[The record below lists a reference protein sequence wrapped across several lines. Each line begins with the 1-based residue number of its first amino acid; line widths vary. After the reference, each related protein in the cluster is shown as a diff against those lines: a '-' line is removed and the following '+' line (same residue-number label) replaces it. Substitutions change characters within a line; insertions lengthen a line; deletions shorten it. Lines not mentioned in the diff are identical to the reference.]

1 MGAQPLIVCD
11 LDGFPT
17 AARSVAVPYQVSGP
31 ACPVKVPPGS
41 LIASDIEEVP
51 AVSDVLIR
59 DVPDDVLAAVE
70 SHAARLG
77 LSRNEYLR
85 RQLAQD
91 AMRSTTETTMDDLRW
106 FADTFSDLT
115 DPEVMRQAWT

>member
-1 MGAQPLIVCD
+1 M
-11 LDGFPT
+11 
-17 AARSVAVPYQVSGP
+17 
-31 ACPVKVPPGS
+31 
-41 LIASDIEEVP
+41 
-51 AVSDVLIR
+51 SDVLIR

-70 SHAARLG
+70 SHAAKLG

-91 AMRSTTETTMDDLRW
+91 AMRSTAAVSMDDLRW
-106 FADTFSDLT
+106 FAETFTDLA

>member
-1 MGAQPLIVCD
+1 M
-11 LDGFPT
+11 
-17 AARSVAVPYQVSGP
+17 
-31 ACPVKVPPGS
+31 
-41 LIASDIEEVP
+41 
-51 AVSDVLIR
+51 SDVLIR

-91 AMRSTTETTMDDLRW
+91 ATRSTGPVTMDDLRW
-106 FADTFSDLT
+106 FTDTFSDLA
-115 DPEVMRQAWT
+115 DPEVMQQAWK

>member
-1 MGAQPLIVCD
+1 M
-11 LDGFPT
+11 
-17 AARSVAVPYQVSGP
+17 
-31 ACPVKVPPGS
+31 
-41 LIASDIEEVP
+41 
-51 AVSDVLIR
+51 SDVLIR

-91 AMRSTTETTMDDLRW
+91 AMRSTVPVTMDDLRW
-106 FADTFSDLT
+106 FSDTFSDLA
-115 DPEVMRQAWT
+115 DPEVMKRAWQ

>member
-1 MGAQPLIVCD
+1 M
-11 LDGFPT
+11 
-17 AARSVAVPYQVSGP
+17 
-31 ACPVKVPPGS
+31 
-41 LIASDIEEVP
+41 
-51 AVSDVLIR
+51 SDVLIR
-59 DVPDDVLAAVE
+59 DVPDDILAAIE

-91 AMRSTTETTMDDLRW
+91 ALRSTTPVTMNDLRW

-115 DPEVMRQAWT
+115 DPEVMQQAWQ